1 MSGRLAGKVAIVV
14 GAGQTPGDTIG
25 NGRATAIL
33 FAREGARVVCVDR
46 DADSAAETVARIERE
61 GGTAIAVAADAT
73 DEPACEALV
82 AETTRRFDRLDILHN
97 NVGIGM
103 GDNTPSRID
112 PTDWDR
118 ILHVNLKSVLL
129 PCKAALPVLRAQRSG
144 SIINISSVAAVCSTP
159 AVAYKASKAALNAYP
174 QSLAIGNAK
183 YGIRA
188 NVIMPGLMNTPMAI
202 EARVKSSGKPREQV
216 IAERDAKVPLGRRMG
231 TAWDVAHAALFLASD
246 EAGFITGVSL
256 PVDGGSHVKVGE
268 L

>member
-1 MSGRLAGKVAIVV
+1 MGDRLAGKVAVVV

-33 FAREGARVVCVDR
+33 FARQGARVVCVDR
-46 DADSAAETVARIERE
+46 NLDSAAETVARIEKE
-61 GGTAIAVAADAT
+61 GGSAIAIAADAT
-73 DEPACEALV
+73 DEHACQAFV
-82 AETTRRFDRLDILHN
+82 TETTHRFGRLDVLHN
-97 NVGIGM
+97 NVGIGT

-112 PTDWDR
+112 VADWDR

-129 PCKAALPVLRAQRSG
+129 PCKAALPTLRAQRSG

-159 AVAYKASKAALNAYP
+159 AVAYKASKAALNAYT

-202 EARVKSSGKPREQV
+202 EGLTAMLGVDKAELIAR
-216 IAERDAKVPLGRRMG
+216 RDAMVPLGAKMG
-231 TAWDVAHAALFLASD
+231 DAWDIAYAALYLASD
-246 EAGFITGVSL
+246 EARFVTGVAL
-256 PVDGGSHVKVGE
+256 PVDGGQSARVG
-268 L
+268 